1 MTSRLRIAPIVE
13 GHAEVSCIGDLLR
26 RIWYELL
33 GGEYLDVRRPVR
45 QPQGTLLQ
53 PDGLARAVQLALK
66 SFDPPSNDP
75 ALVLILIDSEGECPR
90 FLGPKLRTIA
100 SQVDPR
106 ADVACVVAHVMYETW
121 FVASSEH
128 LGAFLDLRPGDPP
141 AEPEKTGSG
150 ASWIADRIKAAKYN
164 KRIHVPRMTAAMN
177 LKVCQAR
184 SPSFAKLCRELKKRM
199 APSGPRE

>member
-1 MTSRLRIAPIVE
+1 MTGRLRIAPVVE
-13 GHAEVSCIGDLLR
+13 GHAEFSCIGDLLR

-66 SFDPPSNDP
+66 SLDPPSNDP
-75 ALVLILIDSEGECPR
+75 ALVLILIDSEGECPAS
-90 FLGPKLRTIA
+90 LGPRLRTIA

-106 ADVACVVAHVMYETW
+106 ADVACVLAHVMYETW
-121 FVASSEH
+121 FVASSES
-128 LGAFLDLRPGDPP
+128 LGAYLDLRPGDPP
-141 AEPEKTGSG
+141 AEPEQTNSG
-150 ASWIADRIKAAKYN
+150 ASWIADRIKAPKYS

-177 LKVCQAR
+177 LNTCRSR
-184 SPSFAKLCRELKKRM
+184 SPSFDKLCRELEKRM
-199 APSGPRE
+199 APSGRHE